1 MGVGK
6 KEYLGMELK
15 KSQKRKTCK
24 GRPGCH
30 PGMARRAF
38 AGFMEAGSIV
48 VATSSVTISLSLS
61 LSPLTVLRNLQ
72 TKKKMEAFYLT
83 GRARQLA
90 FWAAKMGPPRREYTM
105 GVIVRHVVYCKR
117 MNGLSHGF

>member
-1 MGVGK
+1 MGVG

-24 GRPGCH
+24 GGPGCH

-61 LSPLTVLRNLQ
+61 LSPLTVLLNLADEEEWRLFTLQ
-72 TKKKMEAFYLT
+72 GALPPT
-83 GRARQLA
+83 GALGCQDGWGAPGIYHESHCTTRRLSQKNERAKL
-90 FWAAKMGPPRREYTM
+90 
-105 GVIVRHVVYCKR
+105 
-117 MNGLSHGF
+117 